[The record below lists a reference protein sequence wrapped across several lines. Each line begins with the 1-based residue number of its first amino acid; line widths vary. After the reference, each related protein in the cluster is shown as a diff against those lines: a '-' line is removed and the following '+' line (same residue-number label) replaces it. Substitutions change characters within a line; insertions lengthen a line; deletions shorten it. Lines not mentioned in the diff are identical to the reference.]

1 MFSQNTN
8 PAKSRCNLCSLLGQI
23 DTQASQFYRAIR
35 TTVIIQ
41 AHAKNPLSLQL
52 IILLASLSALVAAAI
67 DMYLPAFPTVATSLD
82 ITAGQVQQT
91 LTIFLIGLGIG
102 QGLYGPLLDRFGR
115 RPPLLI
121 GIALFSLGS
130 LAAALTTSFEGLLVA
145 RFIQALGAA
154 AGSVASRAVVTDTC
168 DPQSSARIYSML
180 MQVMMIAPI
189 TAPMLGGLI
198 LLYGEWHLIFWALAL
213 FGIVCGVFTVR
224 LLPETLPVERRVP
237 LSARSIVR
245 HYAIQLSNPSFFFYT
260 LATSCTLGCLFIY
273 INNSPFVFIEMF
285 ALTPNQ
291 FSYIF
296 AGNALVM
303 IGISQ
308 INLRLLKIYS
318 VARVLFIGLAG
329 YIAIGAMLLSLVQMG
344 WAALWSYSILL
355 GLGMAMLGLITG
367 NLTAMTMA
375 HTQQHAGIA
384 SALMGLIQFLLA
396 ATIGYLASIAAA
408 PSLYTLPIALMLL
421 GFIAMG
427 LCLIGR
433 YFAQNATPDP

>member
-1 MFSQNTN
+1 M
-8 PAKSRCNLCSLLGQI
+8 
-23 DTQASQFYRAIR
+23 
-35 TTVIIQ
+35 
-41 AHAKNPLSLQL
+41 QL

-82 ITAGQVQQT
+82 ISQGQVQQT
-91 LTIFLIGLGIG
+91 LTVFLIGLGIG
-102 QGLYGPLLDRFGR
+102 QGLYGPFLDRFGR

-121 GIALFSLGS
+121 GIGLFTIGS
-130 LAAALTTSFEGLLVA
+130 LAAALTTSFEGLLIA
-145 RFIQALGAA
+145 RFLQAIGAA

-213 FGIVCGVFTVR
+213 FGVISGLFTIR

-237 LSARSIVR
+237 LSMRSIVR
-245 HYAIQLSNPSFFFYT
+245 NYAIQISNPSFLFYT

-273 INNSPFVFIEMF
+273 INNSPFIFINMF
-285 ALTPNQ
+285 DLTPNQ

-296 AGNALVM
+296 AANAIVM
-303 IGISQ
+303 IAISQ
-308 INLRLLKIYS
+308 INLRLLKLYS
-318 VARVLFIGLAG
+318 VTRILFIGLG
-329 YIAIGAMLLSLVQMG
+329 GFIAIGLTLLGLVQFG
-344 WAALWSYSILL
+344 WEALWSYSILL

-367 NLTAMTMA
+367 NLTAVTMA

-384 SALMGLIQFLLA
+384 SALMGFMQFLLA
-396 ATIGYLASIAAA
+396 ATIGYIASIVAA
-408 PSLYTLPIALMLL
+408 PSLYTMPIALLAL
-421 GFIAMG
+421 GLIAMG
-427 LCLIGR
+427 LCMIGR
-433 YFAQNATPDP
+433 HFARKATPDP

>member
-1 MFSQNTN
+1 
-8 PAKSRCNLCSLLGQI
+8 
-23 DTQASQFYRAIR
+23 
-35 TTVIIQ
+35 
-41 AHAKNPLSLQL
+41 
-52 IILLASLSALVAAAI
+52 VAAAI
-67 DMYLPAFPTVATSLD
+67 DMYLPAFPTVATSLN
-82 ITAGQVQQT
+82 ISAGQVQQT
-91 LTIFLIGLGIG
+91 LTVFLIGLGIG

-121 GIALFSLGS
+121 GITLFSLGS

-145 RFIQALGAA
+145 RFIQAIGAA

-198 LLYGEWHLIFWALAL
+198 LLYGEWHLIFWVLAL
-213 FGIVCGVFTVR
+213 FGIVCGIFTVR
-224 LLPETLPVERRVP
+224 LLPETLPLERRVP
-237 LSARSIVR
+237 LSVHSIVR
-245 HYAIQLSNPSFFFYT
+245 NYAIQLSNPSFFFYT

-296 AGNALVM
+296 AANALVM

-329 YIAIGAMLLSLVQMG
+329 YIAIGAMLLSLVQFG
-344 WAALWSYSILL
+344 WEALWSYSILL

-408 PSLYTLPIALMLL
+408 PSLYTLPVALMLL

-427 LCLIGR
+427 LCMMGR
-433 YFAQNATPDP
+433 HFAQQAPPDP

>member
-1 MFSQNTN
+1 M
-8 PAKSRCNLCSLLGQI
+8 
-23 DTQASQFYRAIR
+23 
-35 TTVIIQ
+35 
-41 AHAKNPLSLQL
+41 QL

-67 DMYLPAFPTVATSLD
+67 DMYLPAFPVVATSLD
-82 ITAGQVQQT
+82 ITEGQVQQT
-91 LTIFLIGLGIG
+91 LTVFIIGLGIG
-102 QGLYGPLLDRFGR
+102 QGLYGPFLDRFGR

-121 GIALFSLGS
+121 GIALFTIGS
-130 LAAALTTSFEGLLVA
+130 LAAALSTSFEGLLFA
-145 RFIQALGAA
+145 RFLQAIGAA

-168 DPQSSARIYSML
+168 DPQNSARIYSML

-198 LLYGEWHLIFWALAL
+198 LLYGDWYLIFWVLAL
-213 FGIVCGVFTVR
+213 FGVISGLFTIR

-237 LSARSIVR
+237 LSMRNIVR
-245 HYAIQLSNPSFFFYT
+245 NYAIQISNPSFLFYT

-273 INNSPFVFIEMF
+273 INNSPFIFINMF
-285 ALTPNQ
+285 DLTPTQ

-296 AGNALVM
+296 AANAMLM

-308 INLRLLKIYS
+308 INLRLLKLYS
-318 VARVLFIGLAG
+318 IARVLFIGLG
-329 YIAIGAMLLSLVQMG
+329 GFIVIGLALLALVQLG
-344 WAALWSYSILL
+344 WEALWSYNILL

-396 ATIGYLASIAAA
+396 AAIGFIASIVAA
-408 PSLYTLPIALMLL
+408 PSLYTLPVALLVL
-421 GFIAMG
+421 GLVAMG

-433 YFAQNATPDP
+433 RFARQPTPDP

>member
-1 MFSQNTN
+1 M
-8 PAKSRCNLCSLLGQI
+8 
-23 DTQASQFYRAIR
+23 
-35 TTVIIQ
+35 
-41 AHAKNPLSLQL
+41 QL

-82 ITAGQVQQT
+82 ISEGQVQQT
-91 LTIFLIGLGIG
+91 LTVFLIGLGIG
-102 QGLYGPLLDRFGR
+102 QGLYGPFLDRFGR

-121 GIALFSLGS
+121 GIGLFTIGS
-130 LAAALTTSFEGLLVA
+130 LAAALTTSFEGLLIA
-145 RFIQALGAA
+145 RFLQAIGAA

-213 FGIVCGVFTVR
+213 FGVISGLFTIR

-237 LSARSIVR
+237 LSMRSIVR
-245 HYAIQLSNPSFFFYT
+245 NYAIQISNPSFLFYT

-273 INNSPFVFIEMF
+273 INNSPFIFINMF
-285 ALTPNQ
+285 DLTPNQ

-296 AGNALVM
+296 AANAIVM
-303 IGISQ
+303 IAISQ
-308 INLRLLKIYS
+308 INLRLLKLYS
-318 VARVLFIGLAG
+318 VTRILFIGLG
-329 YIAIGAMLLSLVQMG
+329 GFIAIGLALLGLVQFG
-344 WAALWSYSILL
+344 WEALWSYSILL

-367 NLTAMTMA
+367 NLTAVTMA

-384 SALMGLIQFLLA
+384 SALMGFMQFLLA
-396 ATIGYLASIAAA
+396 ATIGYIASIVAA
-408 PSLYTLPIALMLL
+408 PSLYTMPIALLAL
-421 GFIAMG
+421 GLIAMG
-427 LCLIGR
+427 LCIIGR
-433 YFAQNATPDP
+433 RFARKATPDP

>member
-1 MFSQNTN
+1 M
-8 PAKSRCNLCSLLGQI
+8 
-23 DTQASQFYRAIR
+23 
-35 TTVIIQ
+35 
-41 AHAKNPLSLQL
+41 QL

-67 DMYLPAFPTVATSLD
+67 DMYLPAFPVVATSLD
-82 ITAGQVQQT
+82 ITEGQVQQT
-91 LTIFLIGLGIG
+91 LTVFIIGLGIG
-102 QGLYGPLLDRFGR
+102 QGLYGPFLDRFGR

-121 GIALFSLGS
+121 GIALFTIGS
-130 LAAALTTSFEGLLVA
+130 LAAALSSSFEGLLFA
-145 RFIQALGAA
+145 RFLQAIGAA

-198 LLYGEWHLIFWALAL
+198 LLYGDWYMIFWVLAL
-213 FGIVCGVFTVR
+213 FGVISGLLTIR

-237 LSARSIVR
+237 LSIRNIVR
-245 HYAIQLSNPSFFFYT
+245 NYAIQISNPSFLFYT

-273 INNSPFVFIEMF
+273 INNSPFIFINMF
-285 ALTPNQ
+285 DLTPTQ

-296 AGNALVM
+296 AANAMLM

-308 INLRLLKIYS
+308 INLRLLKLYS
-318 VARVLFIGLAG
+318 IARVLFIGLG
-329 YIAIGAMLLSLVQMG
+329 GFIVIGLALLALVQLG
-344 WAALWSYSILL
+344 WEALWSYNILL

-384 SALMGLIQFLLA
+384 SALMGFIQFLLA
-396 ATIGYLASIAAA
+396 ATIGFIASIIAA
-408 PSLYTLPIALMLL
+408 PSLYTLPVALLVL
-421 GFIAMG
+421 GLVAMA

-433 YFAQNATPDP
+433 RFARQPTPDP

>member
-1 MFSQNTN
+1 M
-8 PAKSRCNLCSLLGQI
+8 RLIDQI
-23 DTQASQFYRAIR
+23 DISATLLCRVIR
-35 TTVIIQ
+35 TSVITQ

-91 LTIFLIGLGIG
+91 LTVFLIGLGIG

-115 RPPLLI
+115 KPPLLI
-121 GIALFSLGS
+121 GIGLFILGS
-130 LAAALTTSFEGLLVA
+130 LFAALTTSFEGLLVA
-145 RFIQALGAA
+145 RFLQALGAA

-198 LLYGEWHLIFWALAL
+198 LLYGEWHLIFWVLAL
-213 FGIVCGVFTVR
+213 LGIICGVFTVR
-224 LLPETLPVERRVP
+224 LLPETLPMERRVP
-237 LSARSIVR
+237 LSMHSVIRN
-245 HYAIQLSNPSFFFYT
+245 YAMQLSNPSFLFYT

-285 ALTPNQ
+285 ALSPNQ

-296 AGNALVM
+296 AANAFVM

-308 INLRLLKIYS
+308 INLRLLKLYS
-318 VARVLFIGLAG
+318 VTRVLFIGLG
-329 YIAIGAMLLSLVQMG
+329 GFIGIGIVLLSLVQFE
-344 WAALWSYSILL
+344 WQALWSYSLLL

-367 NLTAMTMA
+367 NLTALTMA

-396 ATIGYLASIAAA
+396 ATIGFLASIAAA
-408 PSLYTLPIALMLL
+408 PSLYTLPVALMLL
-421 GFIAMG
+421 GLIAFG

-433 YFAQNATPDP
+433 HFAQQATPDP

>member
-1 MFSQNTN
+1 
-8 PAKSRCNLCSLLGQI
+8 
-23 DTQASQFYRAIR
+23 
-35 TTVIIQ
+35 
-41 AHAKNPLSLQL
+41 
-52 IILLASLSALVAAAI
+52 
-67 DMYLPAFPTVATSLD
+67 MYLPAFPTVASSLN
-82 ITAGQVQQT
+82 ISAGQVQQT
-91 LTIFLIGLGIG
+91 LTVFLIGLGIG

-121 GIALFSLGS
+121 GIGLFILGS

-145 RFIQALGAA
+145 RFLQAIGAA
-154 AGSVASRAVVTDTC
+154 AGAVASRAIVTDTC

-213 FGIVCGVFTVR
+213 FGIVCGFFTIR

-237 LSARSIVR
+237 LSMRSVVR
-245 HYAIQLSNPSFFFYT
+245 NYAIQLSNPSFFFYT

-285 ALTPNQ
+285 GLTPNQ

-296 AGNALVM
+296 AANALVM
-303 IGISQ
+303 IAISQ
-308 INLRLLKIYS
+308 INLRLLKFYS
-318 VARVLFIGLAG
+318 VMRVLLIGLSG
-329 YIAIGAMLLSLVQMG
+329 FICIGLMLISLVQLG

-367 NLTAMTMA
+367 NLTAVTMA

-396 ATIGYLASIAAA
+396 ATIGFLASIIAA
-408 PSLYTLPIALMLL
+408 PSLYTLPLALMVL
-421 GFIAMG
+421 GCIATG
-427 LCLIGR
+427 LCMIGR
-433 YFAQNATPDP
+433 HFAQQATPDP

>member
-1 MFSQNTN
+1 M
-8 PAKSRCNLCSLLGQI
+8 
-23 DTQASQFYRAIR
+23 
-35 TTVIIQ
+35 
-41 AHAKNPLSLQL
+41 QL

-67 DMYLPAFPTVATSLD
+67 DMYLPAFPTVASSLD
-82 ITAGQVQQT
+82 ISAGQVQQT

-102 QGLYGPLLDRFGR
+102 QGLYGPFLDRFGR

-121 GIALFSLGS
+121 GIALFTIGS
-130 LAAALTTSFEGLLVA
+130 LAAALSTSFEGLLLA
-145 RFIQALGAA
+145 RFLQALGAA

-198 LLYGEWHLIFWALAL
+198 LLYGEWHLIFWVLAL
-213 FGIVCGVFTVR
+213 FGVTCGVFTIR
-224 LLPETLPVERRVP
+224 LLPETLPLERRVP
-237 LSARSIVR
+237 LSMRSIVR
-245 HYAIQLSNPSFFFYT
+245 NYAMQLSNPSFLFYT

-285 ALTPNQ
+285 ALTPTQ

-296 AGNALVM
+296 AANALLM

-308 INLRLLKIYS
+308 INLRLLKFYS
-318 VARVLFIGLAG
+318 VTRVLFIGLG
-329 YIAIGAMLLSLVQMG
+329 GFIVIGTVLLSLVQLG
-344 WAALWSYSILL
+344 WEALWSYSILL
-355 GLGMAMLGLITG
+355 GFGMAMLGLITG
-367 NLTAMTMA
+367 NLTALTMA
-375 HTQQHAGIA
+375 HTQRHAGIA

-396 ATIGYLASIAAA
+396 ATIGFVASIAAA
-408 PSLYTLPIALMLL
+408 PSLYTLPIALLLL
-421 GFIAMG
+421 GLLAMG

-433 YFAQNATPDP
+433 HFALHAPTPDP

>member
-1 MFSQNTN
+1 M
-8 PAKSRCNLCSLLGQI
+8 
-23 DTQASQFYRAIR
+23 
-35 TTVIIQ
+35 
-41 AHAKNPLSLQL
+41 QL
-52 IILLASLSALVAAAI
+52 IILLASTSALVATAI
-67 DMYLPAFPTVATSLD
+67 DMYLPAFPIIATRLD
-82 ITAGQVQQT
+82 ISPGQVQQT

-121 GIALFSLGS
+121 GIGLFTIGS
-130 LAAALTTSFEGLLVA
+130 LAAALSTSFEGLLLA
-145 RFIQALGAA
+145 RFLQAIGAA

-198 LLYGEWHLIFWALAL
+198 LLYGDWHLIFWALAV
-213 FGIVCGVFTVR
+213 FGVICGFFTLR

-237 LSARSIVR
+237 LSMRSVVR
-245 HYAIQLSNPSFFFYT
+245 NYAIQLSNPSFFFYT

-285 ALTPNQ
+285 NLTPNQ

-296 AGNALVM
+296 AANALVM

-308 INLRLLKIYS
+308 INLRLLKFYS
-318 VARVLFIGLAG
+318 VARVLFIGLSG
-329 YIAIGAMLLSLVQMG
+329 FIVIGLVLLGLVQLG
-344 WAALWSYSILL
+344 WEALWSYSILL

-396 ATIGYLASIAAA
+396 ASIGFLASLIAA
-408 PSLYTLPIALMLL
+408 PSLYTLPVALL
-421 GFIAMG
+421 GLGCLAMG

-433 YFAQNATPDP
+433 RLAKQATPDP

>member
-1 MFSQNTN
+1 M
-8 PAKSRCNLCSLLGQI
+8 
-23 DTQASQFYRAIR
+23 
-35 TTVIIQ
+35 
-41 AHAKNPLSLQL
+41 QL

-67 DMYLPAFPTVATSLD
+67 DMYLPAFPVVATSLD
-82 ITAGQVQQT
+82 ITEGQVQQT
-91 LTIFLIGLGIG
+91 LTVFIIGLGIG
-102 QGLYGPLLDRFGR
+102 QGLYGPFLDRFGR

-121 GIALFSLGS
+121 GIALFTIGS
-130 LAAALTTSFEGLLVA
+130 LAAAMTSSFEGLLFA
-145 RFIQALGAA
+145 RFLQAIGAA

-213 FGIVCGVFTVR
+213 FGVISGFFTIR
-224 LLPETLPVERRVP
+224 LLPETLPVERRIP
-237 LSARSIVR
+237 LSMRNIVR
-245 HYAIQLSNPSFFFYT
+245 NYAIQISNPSFLFYT

-273 INNSPFVFIEMF
+273 INNSPFIFINMF
-285 ALTPNQ
+285 DLTPTQ

-296 AGNALVM
+296 AANAMLM
-303 IGISQ
+303 IAISQ
-308 INLRLLKIYS
+308 INLRLLKFYS
-318 VARVLFIGLAG
+318 IAQVLFIGLG
-329 YIAIGAMLLSLVQMG
+329 GFIAIGLLLLALVQLG
-344 WAALWSYSILL
+344 WEALWSYSILL

-396 ATIGYLASIAAA
+396 AAIGFIASILAA
-408 PSLYTLPIALMLL
+408 PSLYTLPVALLAMGL
-421 GFIAMG
+421 IAMG
-427 LCLIGR
+427 LCMIGR
-433 YFAQNATPDP
+433 RFAQQPTPDP